1 MLINGIVDDERLT
14 DTRSHGRNKQNYDI
28 IEETYYDYHGEY
40 AEGSELNEYHGYHIV
55 TETEVETV

>member
-28 IEETYYDYHGEY
+28 IEETYYNYHGEY
-40 AEGSELNEYHGYHIV
+40 AEGSEKEEFDGFHIIE
-55 TETEVETV
+55 ETEEMSL